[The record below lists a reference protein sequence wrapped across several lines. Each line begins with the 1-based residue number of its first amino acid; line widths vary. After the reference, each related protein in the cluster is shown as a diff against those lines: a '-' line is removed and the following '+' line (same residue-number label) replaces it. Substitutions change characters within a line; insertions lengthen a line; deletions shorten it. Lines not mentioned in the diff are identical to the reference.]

1 MLIPTFISELE
12 KRMKL
17 ALTNVS
23 KSELT
28 ANHTLKE
35 FLEITLPEYTQV
47 VPSHWLD
54 SNEPQHSVQLLTA
67 IVLLLICLTG
77 NINQILVFIAY
88 GR

>member
-12 KRMKL
+12 KRMKS
-17 ALTNVS
+17 ALKNVS
-23 KSELT
+23 KSDLNV
-28 ANHTLKE
+28 NHTLKE
-35 FLEITLPEYTQV
+35 FLDIKLPEYKQV

-54 SNEPQHSVQLLTA
+54 SNEPQPSVQLLTA